1 MRAIEI
7 HSGQKLAVKERT
19 AVQQPEPIAIGTR
32 KGVRAHVSNYR
43 ACVGVARAQLTL
55 QWETEPGWVQLSFG
69 APALCA
75 VANEIGGRC
84 ESRAVADQLADGEY
98 FGSEHLSF
106 VSVGRSITVY
116 ATEMRQLQ
124 FVCYLLYPEVVDC
137 LTPIEKAAI
146 YRAPSRY
153 MFKNERLAI
162 CAGLL
167 NDCGR
172 EAAAAADRYAA
183 AISRALLIALMEVVL
198 DRRKHSVKIGLSN
211 APLAKV
217 CAYIRDNLDHN
228 ISVRELQRIAQMP
241 ASKFARAFRD
251 ATGLSPQRWLMDAR
265 VRSAQRLMMDAPC
278 GSLMEIA
285 ELTGFSD
292 QSHFSRVFQEIV
304 GVRPAVWLH
313 RFK

>member
-7 HSGQKLAVKERT
+7 HSAQRT
-19 AVQQPEPIAIGTR
+19 AINYKAAVQQAESITIGT
-32 KGVRAHVSNYR
+32 KNGVRARVSNYR
-43 ACVGVARAQLTL
+43 TCPGVTCAQLNL

-69 APALCA
+69 TPALCI

-84 ESRAVADQLADGEY
+84 EIRAVANQPAEGEY

-106 VSVGRSITVY
+106 VSMGRSITVY

-124 FVCYLLYPEVVDC
+124 FGCYLIDPEAVDY

-146 YRAPSRY
+146 HRASSRY
-153 MFKNERLAI
+153 MFKNERLGI

-167 NDCGR
+167 NDYGSDPTT
-172 EAAAAADRYAA
+172 DRSAA
-183 AISRALLIALMEVVL
+183 AISRALLISLMEIVL
-198 DRRKHSVKIGLSN
+198 DQRKHSVKTGLSG
-211 APLAKV
+211 ARLAKV
-217 CAYIRDNLDHN
+217 CAHIRDNLDQN
-228 ISVRELQRIAQMP
+228 ISVRDLQRIAKMS
-241 ASKFARAFRD
+241 ASKFSRAFRE

-304 GVRPAVWLH
+304 GVRPAAWLH
-313 RFK
+313 QFK